1 MTNQRAPL
9 RVPES
14 RRAGAFTFAILL
26 GAGLA
31 GITIAA
37 ACAWMLVKR
46 IDPLGGPDWAF
57 MTIIASMTLAPV
69 LAVLAGL
76 SLGRGYEARS
86 VAITA
91 LAVNALAFL
100 LGGAALAGIGG
111 LAQ

>member
-1 MTNQRAPL
+1 MPIQRAPL
-9 RVPES
+9 RVQES
-14 RRAGAFTFAILL
+14 RRAGALTVVILL
-26 GAGLA
+26 AAGVA
-31 GITIAA
+31 GMAIAA
-37 ACAWMLVKR
+37 ACAWMLVRR

-57 MTIIASMTLAPV
+57 TTIVASMTLAPV

-76 SLGRGYEARS
+76 SLGRGYEARA